1 MGKVH
6 TGRVSVG
13 DPIKALS
20 REGALLGEGKVTKLY
35 CQRGMDKRELTD
47 AGPGDILW
55 LAGVEAGTSACTPNE
70 QSFGAKRN

>member
-55 LAGVEAGTSACTPNE
+55 LAGVEAGTSACTHMSSLPKE
-70 QSFGAKRN
+70 KRS